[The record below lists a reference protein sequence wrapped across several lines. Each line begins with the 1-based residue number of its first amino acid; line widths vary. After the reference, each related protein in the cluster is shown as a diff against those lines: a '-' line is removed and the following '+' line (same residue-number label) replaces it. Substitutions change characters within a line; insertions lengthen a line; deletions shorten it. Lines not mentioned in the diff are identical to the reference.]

1 MRRLVILVCA
11 FVLLVGAA
19 AAPAAAQTAQV
30 GNISGTVLD
39 ESGGALPGAMVTLT
53 SQERGYS
60 RTTMTDAAGTYLF
73 PVLPLGKY
81 TLLIELQGFGKKT
94 LTDNLVETDKTTAV
108 TATLKLATQELQV
121 TVVGETPIVDRTNTT
136 VQTRVRAEE
145 FQKLP
150 VVRSYQSLMAAAPG
164 VVGTGNVNSHGAL
177 TGNNAFLMDGVDT
190 TDPTTGTFGTNLNFE
205 AIEEMTVY
213 TSGVS
218 AEYGRAVGA
227 IVNIITKSG
236 TNRLEGSAKF
246 IGTND
251 NWNAQNSTKS
261 ETTGASLERTKFN
274 YVNPILTF
282 TGGGPIKK
290 DRAWFFGNYELAK
303 NTTAQRQTAGQTP
316 EDYQQTT
323 RAPFF
328 ATRISGQLT
337 SKQNVWFKYHRVPT
351 NGFVIDYWGGTT
363 PAGERTALNFQDQGG
378 SSAAFQY
385 SGVLR
390 PNWTV
395 EGMFANNNEFINVF
409 PFQVSSLNGGA
420 PHFNQAERKYY
431 NGATFDGFVQRPRKQ
446 ATAATTYYMKVGKN
460 SHSIKAGFD
469 WQNLNSTNLF
479 QYPTGS
485 VYTDVSFNQAT
496 HAFVPESR
504 QDYVGGASTST
515 GNIYS
520 FYVRDKFDATKRFAF
535 EVGARVDKQN
545 GTSDVGAGTVGVTT
559 FSPRLSANYD
569 VAGDGKTLVIGTFGR
584 FYQSIIQDFSD
595 SFANIPQQTN
605 YDNFVWNGSTYVFAN
620 AVRIGAS
627 SFKPN
632 ADLKPTY
639 INEGTLGFQ
648 RQVGQR
654 LGVGARVVVR
664 NWADL
669 IDDLRTFNADNT
681 INRQVVNYDVAQR
694 TYRALELTVEKRYSK
709 NWYGAGSYTYART
722 RGNQFSNVFSS
733 LGDYLDAQCRT
744 TVDTSIGTNGVLPC
758 AEVQNGA
765 NKYGAPA
772 NDRPHSLKFSG
783 AYTRPVGKINLTAG
797 TVGEA
802 TSKVT
807 YTQTRSFNVLLP
819 GTTTNS
825 GNTATYLY
833 EPLGNERLPGVLFQL
848 DSALEATWRMAG
860 RSEVGLKAEIFNV
873 FDNQEKTAI
882 SNTVWCNPSNTSAAC
897 QTARDQF
904 GTATARGAYFG
915 PRNYRFTAL
924 FRF

>member
-1 MRRLVILVCA
+1 MRRLVILVGV
-11 FVLLVGAA
+11 FVLFVGAA
-19 AAPAAAQTAQV
+19 AAPAVAQTAQV

-39 ESGGALPGAMVTLT
+39 ESGGALPGATVTLT

-60 RTTMTDAAGTYLF
+60 RTATTDAGGTYLF

-81 TLLIELQGFGKKT
+81 TILIELPGFEKKT
-94 LTDNLVETDKTTAV
+94 ITDNLVETDKTTAV
-108 TATLKLATQELQV
+108 ASSLKLATQELQV

-136 VQTRVRAEE
+136 VQTRVRSEE

-150 VVRSYQSLMAAAPG
+150 VGRNYQSLMGAAPG

-205 AIEEMTVY
+205 AIQEMTIY

-236 TNRLEGSAKF
+236 TNRLEGSAKY
-246 IGTND
+246 IATND
-251 NWNAQNSTKS
+251 NWNAQNKTKS
-261 ETTGASLERTKFN
+261 ETTSASLERTKFN
-274 YVNPILTF
+274 QVNPVFTF
-282 TGGGPIKK
+282 TAGGPIVKN
-290 DRAWFFGNYELAK
+290 RTWFFANYELAK
-303 NTTAQRQTAGQTP
+303 NTTAQRQTAGQIP

-323 RAPFF
+323 RSPFF
-328 ATRISGQLT
+328 AMRISGQLT
-337 SKQNVWFKYHRVPT
+337 SKHNVWFKYHRVPT
-351 NGFVIDYWGGTT
+351 NGFVVDYWGAT
-363 PAGERTALNFQDQGG
+363 PAGDRTALNFQDQGG

-395 EGMFANNNEFINVF
+395 EGMLANNTEFINVY
-409 PFQVSSLNGGA
+409 PFQASSLNGGA
-420 PHFNQAERKYY
+420 PHYNSAERKYY
-431 NGATFDGFVQRPRKQ
+431 NGATFDGYVQRPRKQ
-446 ATAATTYYMKVGKN
+446 ATVATTYYAKVGSN
-460 SHSIKAGFD
+460 SHSLKAGFD
-469 WQNLNSTNLF
+469 WQDLNSTNLF

-485 VYTDVSFNQAT
+485 VFTDVSFNQAT
-496 HAFVPESR
+496 RAFVPESR

-535 EVGARVDKQN
+535 ELGARVDRQK
-545 GTSDVGAGTVGVTT
+545 GTSDVGAGTVSATT

-584 FYQSIIQDFSD
+584 FYQSIVQDFSD
-595 SFANIPQQTN
+595 SFAAVPQQTN
-605 YDNFVWNGSTYVFAN
+605 YDNLVWNGSTYVFAN

-632 ADLKPTY
+632 ADLRPVH
-639 INEGTLGFQ
+639 INEGTFGVQ
-648 RQVGQR
+648 RQIGQR
-654 LGVGARVVVR
+654 LGIGARVIVR

-669 IDDLRTFNADNT
+669 IDDVRTFNADNS
-681 INRQVVNYDVAQR
+681 INRQVFNYDAAQR
-694 TYRALELTVEKRYSK
+694 TYRALELTIEKRYSH
-709 NWYGAGSYTYART
+709 NWFSAGSYTYART
-722 RGNQFSNVFSS
+722 RGNQFASSFST

-744 TVDTSIGTNGVLPC
+744 TVDTSIGTNGIIPC

-797 TVGEA
+797 TTGEA

-807 YTQTRSFNVLLP
+807 YTQTRSVNVLLP
-819 GTTTNS
+819 GTTTNA
-825 GNTATYLY
+825 GPTATYFY

-848 DSALEATWRMAG
+848 DSALEATWRAG
-860 RSEVGLKAEIFNV
+860 GSTEVGLKAEIFNL
-873 FDNQEKTAI
+873 FNNQEKIAI
-882 SNTVWCNPSNTSAAC
+882 NNTVWCNPSNTSAAC
-897 QTARDQF
+897 QTARNQF
-904 GTATARGAYFG
+904 GTATARGAFFG
-915 PRNYRFTAL
+915 PRTYRVTAL